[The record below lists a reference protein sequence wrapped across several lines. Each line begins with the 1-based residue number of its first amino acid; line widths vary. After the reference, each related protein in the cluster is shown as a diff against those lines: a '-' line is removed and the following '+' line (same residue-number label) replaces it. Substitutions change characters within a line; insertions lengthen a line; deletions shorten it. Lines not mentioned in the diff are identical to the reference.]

1 MQACIDE
8 MTVLATKAQ
17 ETLAALYK
25 KQSSIDTEINDLYH
39 VIEYVSVS
47 AVEMVKIYNRLKK
60 KLAERR
66 QVKEDISL
74 AMSFAQKLGEVA
86 NLANDASKR
95 AENRKQKY
103 KQESN
108 IAYQKIKK
116 ELSCKSERSH
126 AKI

>member
-1 MQACIDE
+1 MLDCIDE
-8 MTVLATKAQ
+8 NELNVLVDEAQ
-17 ETLAALYK
+17 ETLTALYK
-25 KQSSIDTEINDLYH
+25 KQSAVDTEINELYH

-66 QVKEDISL
+66 LVKEEISL
-74 AMSFAQKLGEVA
+74 ARSFTQKLGEVA

-95 AENRKQKY
+95 AEIRKQKY

-108 IAYQKIKK
+108 TIYQKIKK
-116 ELSCKSERSH
+116 EL
-126 AKI
+126 

>member
-8 MTVLATKAQ
+8 MNVLAARAQ

-60 KLAERR
+60 KLTERR

-74 AMSFAQKLGEVA
+74 AMSFVQKLGEVA
-86 NLANDASKR
+86 NLAKDASKR

-103 KQESN
+103 RQEAN

-116 ELSCKSERSH
+116 EL
-126 AKI
+126 

>member
-8 MTVLATKAQ
+8 MNVLATKAQ

-25 KQSSIDTEINDLYH
+25 KQSSVDTEINDLYH

-66 QVKEDISL
+66 RVKEDISL
-74 AMSFAQKLGEVA
+74 AMSFTQKLGEVA
-86 NLANDASKR
+86 NLAKDASKR

-108 IAYQKIKK
+108 ISYQKIKK
-116 ELSCKSERSH
+116 EL
-126 AKI
+126 

>member
-8 MTVLATKAQ
+8 MNVLATKAQ
-17 ETLAALYK
+17 ETLTTLYK

-74 AMSFAQKLGEVA
+74 AMSFTQKLGEVA
-86 NLANDASKR
+86 NLAKDASKR

-108 IAYQKIKK
+108 IAYQKIKR
-116 ELSCKSERSH
+116 EL
-126 AKI
+126 

>member
-1 MQACIDE
+1 MLDCIDE
-8 MTVLATKAQ
+8 INVLAAKSQ
-17 ETLAALYK
+17 ETLTALYK
-25 KQSSIDTEINDLYH
+25 KQSSIDAEINDLYH

-47 AVEMVKIYNRLKK
+47 AVEMVKIYNRPKK

-74 AMSFAQKLGEVA
+74 AMSFTQKLGDVA
-86 NLANDASKR
+86 NLANDAAKR

-108 IAYQKIKK
+108 ISYQKIKR
-116 ELSCKSERSH
+116 EL
-126 AKI
+126 